1 MIIRKIVRNII
12 AIGVVSLVL
21 AVSTVAFSQEATIS
35 LHENTADLEL
45 SGETKKKEIDT
56 KSIKKADERALTLAR
71 HAIKWTDTLP
81 SKKTKAEMMD
91 NELNNLIER
100 KQHLLSVMQKLKIGL
115 MRKKAKHAR
124 NPELLEVSV
133 KQYSQNIMEME
144 DELAEIEKRLPV
156 EKSRLARVTI
166 EVEAEELR
174 RGIED
179 VKGET
184 KEYEVEYEEAVQE
197 RWKIGMRVLNHRY

>member
-1 MIIRKIVRNII
+1 MIIRKILRNII
-12 AIGVVSLVL
+12 GIGVVSLVL
-21 AVSTVAFSQEATIS
+21 AVSTFAYSQEATIS
-35 LHENTADLEL
+35 LYGNSADLEL
-45 SGETKKKEIDT
+45 SEETKEKEIDT
-56 KSIKKADERALTLAR
+56 KAIRKTEERALTLAR
-71 HAIKWTDTLP
+71 QAIKWTDTLP
-81 SKKTKAEMMD
+81 GKKTKAVMMD

-179 VKGET
+179 GKGET
-184 KEYEVEYEEAVQE
+184 KEYEVEFEEAKQE

>member
-71 HAIKWTDTLP
+71 QAIKWTDTLP
-81 SKKTKAEMMD
+81 GKKTKAEMMD
-91 NELNNLIER
+91 NELDNLIER
-100 KQHLLSVMQKLKIGL
+100 KKHLLSVMQKLKIGL
-115 MRKKAKHAR
+115 MRKKAKYAH

-133 KQYSQNIMEME
+133 KHYSQNIMEME

-179 VKGET
+179 GKGET
-184 KEYEVEYEEAVQE
+184 KEYEVEFEEAKQE

>member
-71 HAIKWTDTLP
+71 QAIKWTDTLP
-81 SKKTKAEMMD
+81 GKKTKAVMMD

-179 VKGET
+179 TKGKT
-184 KEYEVEYEEAVQE
+184 NEYEVEFEEAKQE
-197 RWKIGMRVLNHRY
+197 RWEIAMRVLNHRF